1 MKYSPTVHT
10 KAFAAPTRYYQGAGV
25 TRNVLPAVIAAFGTT
40 PLLMGSPRAL
50 AAILRHGLASALD
63 AKALNGTT
71 AEFGLAQPWGREC
84 CPEEINRL
92 IDLAQ
97 DARCDVIVGI
107 GGGKAVDT
115 AKAVSYRLRL
125 PVIIVPTV
133 ASTDAP
139 TAAVAVIYSRD
150 HHFHG
155 YEFHARSPDA
165 VVVDTLIIAEAPPR
179 LLACGI
185 GDAYSKRFE
194 VSACYTAGHS
204 NQIVKPFGG
213 VAPLVSLHMA
223 TLLHTLLTTYGVQAM
238 TDVRNKKVSPA
249 LEAVVEGCIL
259 ISGLAFESG
268 GLSAAHSL
276 YNAFTV
282 LKSQMSPQ
290 QYRGELVHFGTCI
303 ELFLE
308 EHPPQI
314 LRDAFTFG
322 HQVGLP
328 ETLKEIGLS
337 VISEEALWKV
347 AEKATAAG
355 ETIHKAQRDI
365 TTDDVF
371 LAIKAADEYGR
382 TLSHAVPRVEY
393 T

>member
-1 MKYSPTVHT
+1 MEYMPTVRT

-25 TRNVLPAVIAAFGTT
+25 TRNVLPTVITAFGTK
-40 PLLMGSPRAL
+40 PLLIGGPRAL
-50 AAILRHGLASALD
+50 SAIVRHGLTATLD
-63 AKALNGTT
+63 AMEIGFNTV
-71 AEFGLAQPWGREC
+71 EFGLAQPWGREC
-84 CPEEINRL
+84 CPEEISRL
-92 IDLAQ
+92 VDLVQ
-97 DARCDVIVGI
+97 DTGCDVIVGV

-115 AKAVSYRLRL
+115 AKAVSHRLHY

-139 TAAVAVIYSRD
+139 TASVAVIYDRE

-155 YEFHARSPDA
+155 CEFYARSPDA

-194 VSACYTAGHS
+194 VSACYTAGHG
-204 NQIVKPFGG
+204 NQIVKPLGG
-213 VAPLVSLHMA
+213 VAPLVSLQMA
-223 TLLHTLLTTYGVQAM
+223 SLLHKLLTAHGVQAM
-238 TDVRNKKVSPA
+238 ADVRSQIVSPA
-249 LEAVVEGCIL
+249 LEAVVEGCVL

-276 YNAFTV
+276 YNAFT
-282 LKSQMSPQ
+282 LLQSQMRPA
-290 QYRGELVHFGTCI
+290 QYHGELVHFGTCI

-308 EHPPQI
+308 EQPPKI
-314 LRDAFTFG
+314 LRDVFTFG

-328 ETLKEIGLS
+328 ETLEEIGLPA
-337 VISEEALWKV
+337 ISEEALRRV
-347 AEKATAAG
+347 AEKATAPG
-355 ETIHKAQRDI
+355 ETIHKARRDV
-365 TTDDVF
+365 TADDVF
-371 LAIKAADEYGR
+371 RAIQAADAYGR
-382 TLSHAVPRVEY
+382 KLSQVVPRSEY